1 MSAIEGRALRVSAGT
16 QSGCSKSCS
25 HDYYLRYLQPSV
37 YRAPFY
43 GPILQRALSANVT
56 PSQPYA
62 RDESQPY
69 AQDE

>member
-1 MSAIEGRALRVSAGT
+1 VSAIEGRALRVSAGT

-25 HDYYLRYLQPSV
+25 HDYYLRYLQQSV

-43 GPILQRALSANVT
+43 GLILQRALSANVT

-62 RDESQPY
+62 RDE
-69 AQDE
+69 